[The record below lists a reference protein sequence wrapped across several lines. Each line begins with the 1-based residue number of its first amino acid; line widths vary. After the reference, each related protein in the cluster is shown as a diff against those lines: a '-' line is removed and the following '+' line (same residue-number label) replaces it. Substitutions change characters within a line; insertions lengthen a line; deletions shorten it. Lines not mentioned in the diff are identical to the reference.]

1 MVTTELKFRLFSHGH
16 LPARLGE
23 SPCVD
28 VDGEAVWWV
37 DVDGKK
43 LFRTSCA
50 TGETLTWE
58 TPEFPGF
65 VVMTAAGYPAVGMQ
79 TGIFAFLSGT
89 GRFEMLVGLDMP
101 GCRFNDATVDANG
114 RLWAST
120 MALDAQRGR
129 AAIHLVNSMHGFH
142 TVVDGLAIP
151 NGLAVDAARQR
162 LYYSD
167 SHRSVQ
173 SIWVLP
179 TDDVPGVV
187 GEEEPFATTLKLAGR
202 PDGAA
207 LDADGNYWIAGV
219 DGAEIYVFEPEGQ
232 MKSTLAV
239 PCPEPTK
246 LCFAG
251 DDLRTVLLTS
261 KGNGETGGCLI
272 RAFLP
277 PGMAPGVA
285 QHNWAA
291 GPLPLRAIS
300 RAS

>member
-1 MVTTELKFRLFSHGH
+1 MTKDLKFRLFSHGH
-16 LPARLGE
+16 MPAKLGE
-23 SPCVD
+23 SPSVD
-28 VDGEAVWWV
+28 MVSESVWWV

-43 LFRTSCA
+43 LFRTTCE
-50 TGETLTWE
+50 TGETVTWD
-58 TPEFPGF
+58 TPEHPGF
-65 VVMTAAGYPAVGMQ
+65 VVVTAAGYPAIGME
-79 TGIFAFLSGT
+79 TGIFAFVAET
-89 GRFEMLVGLDMP
+89 DRFEKLVGLEMP
-101 GCRFNDATVDANG
+101 GCRFNDATVDSAGN
-114 RLWAST
+114 LWAST

-129 AAIHLVNSMHGFH
+129 AAIHLVTGSNSLSTIM
-142 TVVDGLAIP
+142 DGLTIP

-167 SHRSVQ
+167 SHKDVQ

-187 GEEEPFATTLKLAGR
+187 GEAEIFATTMRLAGR

-219 DGAEIYVFEPEGQ
+219 DGAEIYVFSPEGE
-232 MKSTLAV
+232 LLFAHPV

-251 DDLRTVLLTS
+251 ADLRTVLLTS
-261 KGNGETGGCLI
+261 KGRGETGGCLI

-277 PGMAPGVA
+277 TGMAPGA
-285 QHNWAA
+285 QQYSWAS